1 MEANKTELIEIRN
14 KFYDSL
20 PTGDIVSAYDVICRT
35 KDHLKRLDAFI
46 DKMSTKTEAN
56 KTKEEILS
64 KCDGILASVKAYPED
79 EVLSAMDEYANQLLL
94 EKDRENELLKID
106 LEIEKKKVLL
116 NYESAI
122 SFEKQVK
129 QLQSELQNALRE
141 LEAKKS
147 VCNQFTEHIKHLES
161 ELSELKEKRKE
172 EIIRFAE
179 WLSYNDFV
187 TNNEGFWLQVG
198 LEREPM
204 TTEEVCNYYAQTYGQ

>member
-64 KCDGILASVKAYPED
+64 KYDGILASVKAYPED

-94 EKDRENELLKID
+94 EKDK
-106 LEIEKKKVLL
+106 EIEELSQTKLRL
-116 NYESAI
+116 NNLV
-122 SFEKQVK
+122 FKQA
-129 QLQSELQNALRE
+129 SELSQKTDDLNRAIASWGIVERE
-141 LEAKKS
+141 CKK
-147 VCNQFTEHIKHLES
+147 EIERLES

>member
-94 EKDRENELLKID
+94 EKEMA
-106 LEIEKKKVLL
+106 LEASERLNTKHVGYIEK
-116 NYESAI
+116 
-122 SFEKQVK
+122 
-129 QLQSELQNALRE
+129 
-141 LEAKKS
+141 LEAELITKDDAIEILKGIIEELRGYK
-147 VCNQFTEHIKHLES
+147 TEVLDLTTTKTRLES